1 MTGSWYYGSE
11 YLTTNDLN
19 ILWGDAAYD
28 AGMFTAAIQG
38 GAVMHDDID
47 DTKAFGA
54 KIGTTM
60 SDITLGLAYSN
71 VNDSTFG
78 MFNLGGTTSVLYT
91 NTVANQLVANT
102 FEFDADKFVVS
113 AGTNVLG
120 GNISGIYAYTDSSYT
135 DSTNEFDLVYA
146 TNLTSSL
153 GLSLAYAYLDTDV
166 VDLDNDGAVGGS
178 ANFIRAVAR
187 YNF

>member
-1 MTGSWYYGSE
+1 SRANCSTSISIFISVSLGIFYFTR
-11 YLTTNDLN
+11 LTQN
-19 ILWGDAAYD
+19 
-28 AGMFTAAIQG
+28 
-38 GAVMHDDID
+38 
-47 DTKAFGA
+47 
-54 KIGTTM
+54 
-60 SDITLGLAYSN
+60 
-71 VNDSTFG
+71 
-78 MFNLGGTTSVLYT
+78 
-91 NTVANQLVANT
+91 
-102 FEFDADKFVVS
+102 FERS
-113 AGTNVLG
+113 H
-120 GNISGIYAYTDSSYT
+120 AYTDSSYT